1 MGSTS
6 VQIERL
12 AALKE
17 AAREILEGARRAIEE
32 LDPDQVE
39 KFVEILMKAKEEGRK
54 VFVVGMGRSGFVGR
68 AFALRLMNM
77 SFDVYVVG
85 ETITPAA
92 EPGDI
97 LVAISGSG
105 ETKGTVTAA
114 EVAKQIGT
122 VVVAITSHPES
133 DLGRLADH
141 VVVVKGRT
149 KIASRKDYIARQ
161 MRGERE
167 PLGPLGTLFENA
179 CMVFLDSLIVELM
192 VRLGL
197 TEEDIRRRHANVE

>member
-1 MGSTS
+1 M
-6 VQIERL
+6 QIERL